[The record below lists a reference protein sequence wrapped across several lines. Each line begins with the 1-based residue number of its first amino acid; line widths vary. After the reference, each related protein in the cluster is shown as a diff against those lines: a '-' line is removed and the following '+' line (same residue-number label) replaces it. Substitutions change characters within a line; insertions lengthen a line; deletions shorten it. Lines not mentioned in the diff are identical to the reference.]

1 MLVADAAR
9 FDTWSNHTL
18 NTSHTHLK
26 KHKLHSPTPD
36 AIARRV
42 LQVFPDPPRS
52 RDVGARSRGPSPRGR
67 SIADRR
73 RRTSPRRS
81 MIARGRCGEVRRPRG
96 RVDREHSRDVGPP
109 RALYFTSRGRTTHSR
124 CASDASA
131 RDRDARAREIFHR
144 AFARAEAR
152 RGAGSGRTDARW
164 DARAMMIRPR
174 RRVIL
179 TRGVARDA
187 NMSGL
192 AR

>member
-1 MLVADAAR
+1 MRAR
-9 FDTWSNHTL
+9 VTET
-18 NTSHTHLK
+18 
-26 KHKLHSPTPD
+26 
-36 AIARRV
+36 R
-42 LQVFPDPPRS
+42 
-52 RDVGARSRGPSPRGR
+52 
-67 SIADRR
+67 
-73 RRTSPRRS
+73 
-81 MIARGRCGEVRRPRG
+81 
-96 RVDREHSRDVGPP
+96 
-109 RALYFTSRGRTTHSR
+109 
-124 CASDASA
+124 A
-131 RDRDARAREIFHR
+131 RDLDARAREIFRR

>member
-26 KHKLHSPTPD
+26 KHKLQSDPRRDRATRVTGFSRSPS
-36 AIARRV
+36 IARR
-42 LQVFPDPPRS
+42 RH
-52 RDVGARSRGPSPRGR
+52 AIASPRGR

-81 MIARGRCGEVRRPRG
+81 MIARERCGEVRRPRG
-96 RVDREHSRDVGPP
+96 RVDREYSRDVGPP

-131 RDRDARAREIFHR
+131 RDRDARAREIFRR

-164 DARAMMIRPR
+164 DARAMTIRPR